1 MQLYMNING
10 MQTRSIR
17 KPVLQME
24 DANTWFCEATAI
36 HCGMI
41 VLCHEGEATIEVN
54 FVQWH
59 LEKAAVMM
67 LFPNDVVVATHK
79 SPLFRVEVL
88 KFGAEQLREAS
99 MQLEQTVYLQL
110 KADRC
115 RTSSPIPTRIITN
128 MFELL
133 RFYFEQPDCICIE
146 PLVTLQLKAFFLGF
160 YDYLY
165 RNPQKRQTEVGSPRV
180 RELFNRFMR
189 ALVSRYRTS
198 RDVTYYA
205 DLLNVSSKYLG
216 IVTRRVTG
224 LSTKSLINNYV
235 VLQIKQSLAT
245 EEKSIKE
252 LAWDYHFCDLSFFC
266 RYFKQHTGLT
276 PQQFRRH
283 SRV

>member
-1 MQLYMNING
+1 MNING
-10 MQTRSIR
+10 LQTRSIS
-17 KPVLQME
+17 KPVLEME
-24 DANTWFCEATAI
+24 NADTWFCEATAI
-36 HCGMI
+36 DCGMI
-41 VLCHEGEATIEVN
+41 VMCHDGEATLEVN
-54 FVQWH
+54 FVQWQ
-59 LEKAAVMM
+59 LEKGAVIM

-79 SPLFRVEVL
+79 SRHFSIEVL
-88 KFGAEQLREAS
+88 KFGAAQLREAS

-115 RTSSPIPTRIITN
+115 RTSSPIPTRIISN
-128 MFELL
+128 MFSLL
-133 RFYFEQPDCICIE
+133 RVYFEQSDCICIE

-165 RNPQKRQTEVGSPRV
+165 RNPQKQQTEVGSPRV

-189 ALVSRYRTS
+189 ALVSRYRNS
-198 RDVTYYA
+198 RDVSYYA
-205 DLLNVSSKYLG
+205 DLLNVSPKYLG

-224 LSTKSLINNYV
+224 LSTKNLIDNYV

-252 LAWDYHFCDLSFFC
+252 IAWDYHFCDLSFFC

-276 PQQFRRH
+276 PQQFRRQ
-283 SRV
+283 